1 MSPDPR
7 HKNKPSEV
15 GMSWARRQAGLLG
28 QGCLHAGA
36 PGWYLSRHGCSCSL
50 VGLLAGREVKSWLPS
65 DQLLCLNGGAGRL
78 PAGPLE
84 SRNDDKATSPVLCFL
99 LAPGFCVHVFQGT
112 ASRIQK
118 ERDHYPGEVN
128 SSGPLGLGGVAPRG
142 VWDRLFVPGQE
153 GGSG

>member
-1 MSPDPR
+1 M
-7 HKNKPSEV
+7 
-15 GMSWARRQAGLLG
+15 
-28 QGCLHAGA
+28 QG
-36 PGWYLSRHGCSCSL
+36 R
-50 VGLLAGREVKSWLPS
+50 LAGIYPDMGVPAHWWGSSQAQKSIPGSHQTSCCVLMVGWVGSLQGLWNRGMMTKLPLPS
-65 DQLLCLNGGAGRL
+65 
-78 PAGPLE
+78 
-84 SRNDDKATSPVLCFL
+84 CFLL

-142 VWDRLFVPGQE
+142 VWDRLYVPGQE